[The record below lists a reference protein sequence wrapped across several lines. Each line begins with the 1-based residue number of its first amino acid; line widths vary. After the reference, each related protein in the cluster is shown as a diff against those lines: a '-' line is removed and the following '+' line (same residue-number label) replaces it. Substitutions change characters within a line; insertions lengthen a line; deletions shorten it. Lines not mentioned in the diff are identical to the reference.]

1 MTGGNWLWLGLLAL
15 LWGSGFFFTT
25 IAVEDIGPPTV
36 VLIRVIL
43 AAAILYAVIRFRGT
57 SLPQGWATWRPFFV
71 LGLLNATLPFTLNA
85 WSLTR
90 IDSGLAGILTATV
103 PIFTVVVAHFA
114 TADEHFSVAKVVG
127 SGLGMSG
134 VLLILG
140 QDLGSLASGGG
151 LGKLAVLVSCLCYG
165 LAGVYARSL
174 KGIPPLNLAF
184 GQLCTAAVLLTPFV
198 ALVDR
203 PWQTSTWTTSAILST
218 LVLTVFGSACAYL
231 IYYRL
236 LAAAGATNASLVAYL
251 IPVVAVLLGAAILD
265 ERFLVQQLLGMAL
278 IVGGMAV
285 IDGRL
290 VRRLA
295 NRGAPSPIAAD

>member
-1 MTGGNWLWLGLLAL
+1 
-15 LWGSGFFFTT
+15 
-25 IAVEDIGPPTV
+25 
-36 VLIRVIL
+36 
-43 AAAILYAVIRFRGT
+43 
-57 SLPQGWATWRPFFV
+57 
-71 LGLLNATLPFTLNA
+71 
-85 WSLTR
+85 
-90 IDSGLAGILTATV
+90 
-103 PIFTVVVAHFA
+103 
-114 TADEHFSVAKVVG
+114 
-127 SGLGMSG
+127 
-134 VLLILG
+134 
-140 QDLGSLASGGG
+140 
-151 LGKLAVLVSCLCYG
+151 
-165 LAGVYARSL
+165 
-174 KGIPPLNLAF
+174 
-184 GQLCTAAVLLTPFV
+184 
-198 ALVDR
+198 
-203 PWQTSTWTTSAILST
+203 